1 MKKILLFISVCLL
14 VFTAFAGDP
23 VGRNYKF
30 DKAFERAVESNDTIT
45 GDERVLALGDK
56 LNTYIKDYPR
66 DWRTYYWRAFSD
78 LKASEALMGDEKSQR
93 LDTATKYLDRA
104 EYLIENNS
112 ECQILRAFILF
123 ERIRLNPEVNKAK
136 YGKDLEYYKNYAYR
150 SNQSNPRYLLL
161 EGMIALNDT
170 VGKPENVELAK
181 KYFQGASYLYE
192 NAEKT
197 KFFADP
203 FWGKERI
210 DIYMSVFGMSN
221 GSGSFDYQIMNEL
234 EEDIDEK
241 QISVSEREKEILKKK
256 EEEEQLKKDVKKVE
270 EDIEKL
276 DTELKDEKSG
286 SKWNKDKDSKKSK
299 KEKKKKEKKPKKS
312 KKKG

>member
-1 MKKILLFISVCLL
+1 MKKIFLFISVCLF
-14 VFTAFAGDP
+14 VSSAFAGDP

-30 DKAFERAVESNDTIT
+30 DKALERAIESNDSIT
-45 GDERVLALGDK
+45 GDERISVLGDK
-56 LNTYIKDYPR
+56 LNGFIKDYPR

-78 LKASEALMGDEKSQR
+78 LKASEALMGEEKSQR

-123 ERIRLNPEVNKAK
+123 ERIRLNPEVNTAK
-136 YGKDLEYYKNYAYR
+136 YSKDLKYYKDYAYR

-170 VGKPENVELAK
+170 VGKPENVDLAK

-203 FWGKERI
+203 FWGQERVN
-210 DIYMSVFGMSN
+210 IYMSVFGLSN
-221 GSGSFDYQIMNEL
+221 GSGSFDDQIMNDL
-234 EEDIDEK
+234 EGDIDEK
-241 QISVSEREKEILKKK
+241 QTTVSEREEELLKKK
-256 EEEEQLKKDVKKVE
+256 QEEEELKKNVKQVE

-276 DTELKDEKSG
+276 DEELNDEKSG
-286 SKWNKDKDSKKSK
+286 SKWNKDKDSKSKKSK
-299 KEKKKKEKKPKKS
+299 KEKKTKKS
-312 KKKG
+312 KKKK